1 MATIEE
7 LRRRA
12 AGGPVE
18 GEQAQEGTTVEMLR
32 QRAAQPAAEAAAT
45 AEVAPEMPWMA
56 MPTAE
61 TGAYLQDQ
69 LVRGAGNFLSLPG
82 AIRDLGMTGAEKAMG
97 TLGIEPAPR
106 EAVQE
111 TAGKAARLLPGPLGG
126 AMSLFADAPGDVLGA
141 VQSTGFDP
149 LTGAQPGSVAERTT
163 GEFLEGATSFPFF
176 PGISGFANVS
186 GKTTGRGARDLG
198 FGETGQ
204 TVAEVGGGIL
214 GGMGAGALKQLP
226 AALKAKPPAAM
237 TGDEL
242 RTAANAA
249 YADARAI
256 GANVKPVAYRD
267 FATKAIKRAGRIN
280 EKLHPKA
287 SGALDEISTRLRSV
301 QTIEDMDELRRI
313 VSGAAS
319 GASPDDARIVQSF
332 VNSIDDFMEGL
343 APQQLVTGSPA
354 AVESLKQGRQYWKRF
369 RKSQQIEDAIDRAGM
384 KANMYTGSGFE
395 NALRQ
400 EFRRMS
406 LNDKAMRGFTK
417 AEVEAIRDV
426 ARGGPIT
433 NALRQLAKFSP
444 KQALTGSMAA
454 GAGGYLGGPVGAG
467 AVMGGTELSRLGAQ
481 ALTGQRAMQALEL
494 ARRGGVPPGITP
506 GRVLGEGRTIGQLVG
521 SLQAPHLLEQRGL
534 MD

>member
-7 LRRRA
+7 LRQRA
-12 AGGPVE
+12 AGPAQE
-18 GEQAQEGTTVEMLR
+18 EQPQEGTTIEALR
-32 QRAAQPAAEAAAT
+32 QRAAAPTPAPEALPVAEAA
-45 AEVAPEMPWMA
+45 PEIPWMA
-56 MPTAE
+56 APTAE

-69 LVRGAGNFLSLPG
+69 LVRGASNLLELPS
-82 AIRDLGMTGAEKAMG
+82 
-97 TLGIEPAPR
+97 
-106 EAVQE
+106 
-111 TAGKAARLLPGPLGG
+111 AARDITRLG
-126 AMSLFADAPGDVLGA
+126 ANKLMNLVLGA
-141 VQSTGFDP
+141 PTPEQQAYGESLRAPDFPFPQNVLGGLQEAGLDP
-149 LTGAQPGSVAERTT
+149 LTGAQPGSVAERTG
-163 GEFLEGATSFPFF
+163 GEFLEGAMSFPFF
-176 PGISGFANVS
+176 PGISGFANVT
-186 GKTTGRGARDLG
+186 GKSSGRGARDLG

-204 TVAEVGGGIL
+204 TIAEVGGSLL
-214 GGMGAGALKQLP
+214 GGMGAGAAKQLP
-226 AALKAKPPAAM
+226 AALKARPPAAM

-242 RTAANAA
+242 RSAANAA
-249 YADARAI
+249 YANARSL
-256 GANVKPVAYRD
+256 GADVKPVAYRD

-280 EKLHPKA
+280 PALHPKA
-287 SGALDEISTRLRSV
+287 SGALDEIATRLRSV

-313 VSGAAS
+313 VQGAAS

-332 VNSIDDFMEGL
+332 VGSIDDFMEGL
-343 APQQLVTGSPA
+343 TPSQLVKGTPE
-354 AVESLKQGRQYWKRF
+354 AVKSLNEGRGFWKRF

-406 LNDKAMRGFTK
+406 LNDKAMRGFTQ

-454 GAGGYLGGPVGAG
+454 GAGGYMGGPLGAG

-494 ARRGGVPPGITP
+494 ARRGGVPASITP
-506 GRVLGEGRTIGQLVG
+506 GRVLGEGRTVGQLVG